1 MSSNKNDEHIEN
13 EEKLVNGPVN
23 AFRLEGK
30 INNINKAFYFF
41 GDYHF
46 PIYQETK
53 CDSFLSK
60 DWVSYFISTMKTTDN
75 KTKYDFL
82 YENFADTDMFD
93 QYLYSNYT
101 YREKYLNEIRK
112 YIDKDMIIYEKKKN
126 NNTIEYEN
134 KGSKRFPNLRLH
146 YLDIRSFY
154 GYKDFFI
161 FDNVVSDSFDSFEKN
176 YTIEPLNKLINEFN
190 YIKIH
195 LMFLHNNIL
204 KNTKISKEKKYEIEK
219 EIIEKDNKIKENIK
233 NYYDFLVKSEN
244 RMDKYSEK
252 IFKKYENNDVKNKI
266 LNSELIDAIFKNIKK
281 TLKNINY
288 CIIKI
293 EKLKI
298 LASIDPL
305 AFNKKTLIYDYGKD
319 TYKIAKIFCKI
330 KNKYHLVNEYQK
342 NTFTYLTDLYLLRRI
357 LDKNFISNGIIYT
370 GMAHTSDYIYIL
382 IKEFGFNLTHAG
394 YTKLSIEQT
403 NNAIKKL
410 SNINEIDPYIYKP
423 VFKQCTNMNK
433 FPEKFE

>member
-1 MSSNKNDEHIEN
+1 MSSNKENRESNEN

-30 INNINKAFYFF
+30 VNNINKVFYFF

-53 CDSFLSK
+53 CDSFFSK
-60 DWVSYFISTMKTTDN
+60 DWVSYFVSTMKTTDN

-93 QYLYSNYT
+93 EYLYSNYT

-112 YIDKDMIIYEKKKN
+112 YVDKDMLIHEKNKN
-126 NNTIEYEN
+126 NNIEYEN

-161 FDNVVSDSFDSFEKN
+161 FDNTVNEAFDSFEKN
-176 YTIEPLNKLINEFN
+176 YYVEPLNKLICEFN

-195 LMFLHNNIL
+195 LMVLHNNIL
-204 KNTKISKEKKYEIEK
+204 KHIKSSKEKKYEIEIK
-219 EIIEKDNKIKENIK
+219 HNDNKIQDNIK
-233 NYYDFLVKSEN
+233 YYYEYLIKSEN

-252 IFKKYENNDVKNKI
+252 IFKKYANNEIKNKI
-266 LNSELIDAIFKNIKK
+266 INSELIDLIFKNISK
-281 TLKNINY
+281 TIKYINLCLK
-288 CIIKI
+288 KI
-293 EKLKI
+293 EKLK
-298 LASIDPL
+298 LLVTVDQF

-319 TYKIAKIFCKI
+319 TFKISKIFCKI
-330 KNKYHLVNEYQK
+330 KNKYYLVNEYQK
-342 NTFTYLTDLYLLRRI
+342 NTFTFLTDLYLLRRI
-357 LDKNFISNGIIYT
+357 LDKDFITNGIVYT
-370 GMAHTSDYIYIL
+370 GMAHTSHYVYIL
-382 IKEFGFNLTHAG
+382 IKEFGFKLTHAD
-394 YTKLSIEQT
+394 YTKMSINET
-403 NNAIKKL
+403 NDIVKKI
-410 SNINEIDPYIYKP
+410 NDINEIDPYIYKP
-423 VFKQCTNMNK
+423 FFKQCTDMSN
-433 FPEKFE
+433 FPDKFE